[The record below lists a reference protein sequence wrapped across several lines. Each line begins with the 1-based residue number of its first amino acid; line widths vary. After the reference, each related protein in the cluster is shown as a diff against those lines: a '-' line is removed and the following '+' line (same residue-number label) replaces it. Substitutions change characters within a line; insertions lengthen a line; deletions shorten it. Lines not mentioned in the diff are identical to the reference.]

1 MAKELTKAYS
11 MLATEQALREPSR
24 IQEEPVVGEAEKVHG
39 HIQAGVA
46 LILCLLK
53 PKEGTILLRE
63 EDRRLGGRP
72 KEALARNPVLVRVLK
87 RLGRGDEADPAGR
100 MRRGSLR
107 GGILGTV

>member
-1 MAKELTKAYS
+1 M
-11 MLATEQALREPSR
+11 
-24 IQEEPVVGEAEKVHG
+24 
-39 HIQAGVA
+39 
-46 LILCLLK
+46 ILCLLK